1 MQTLTKTLS
10 VAVLCIISELA
21 ETDSGLEDQ
30 YKVYVLMASCCDSL
44 L

>member
-1 MQTLTKTLS
+1 MLTKSLS
-10 VAVLCIISELA
+10 VAAVLCIISELA